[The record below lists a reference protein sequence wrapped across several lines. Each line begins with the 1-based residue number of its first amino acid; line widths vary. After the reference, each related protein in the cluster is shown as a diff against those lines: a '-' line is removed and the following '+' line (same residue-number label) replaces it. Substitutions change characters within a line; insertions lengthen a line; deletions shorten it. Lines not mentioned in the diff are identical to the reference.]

1 MSYFWGHFPS
11 SSPPTPGFLLLLPS
25 DDTETGSEL
34 KNAYVVFLG
43 TFSIDASVPL
53 LAFAGQHDLHQFLDD
68 EVCIGVDVYFG
79 ISPGGLQRV
88 GVAEGDGAF
97 PPAEIPAGGVC

>member
-1 MSYFWGHFPS
+1 M
-11 SSPPTPGFLLLLPS
+11 PS
-25 DDTETGSEL
+25 DDAEIGNEL

-68 EVCIGVDVYFG
+68 EVCVGVGVYLR

-97 PPAEIPAGGVC
+97 PPAEIPAGGV